1 MTGRVLLTG
10 ATGLIGRHCAA
21 PLRAAGFDVLAASR
35 SGRDGLALDLLDR
48 DAVGAAIAQY
58 RPSHLIHLAWHDGSN
73 RYHDPANLDWA
84 KATLD
89 LMRAFRDAGGSRAI
103 FVGSCAEYDW
113 TRGPVFAEEAALA
126 PASLY
131 GAAKVA
137 AAKAVA
143 NLEGAPSHA
152 WARVFFCYGPGEP
165 AGRLLG
171 DLITGLR
178 AGLPV
183 ECTDGQQARDFLHV
197 ADIADALVAI
207 LQSDLTGPVNIGAG
221 RATQVKTLI
230 DEVADQ
236 MGRPDL
242 IRLGARP
249 RPAGD
254 PAEITADTARLRAA
268 TNWTPRLDLAAGIR
282 DVLTHG

>member
-1 MTGRVLLTG
+1 MKTALLTG

-21 PLRAAGFDVLAASR
+21 PLRAAGFEVLSASR
-35 SGRDGLALDLLDR
+35 SGTGGIALDLLDR
-48 DAVGAAIAQY
+48 DAVTQAIAQH
-58 RPSHLIHLAWHDGSN
+58 RPSHLIHLAWHDGPN

-89 LMRAFRDAGGSRAI
+89 LARAFRDAGGQRAV

-113 TRGPVFAEEAALA
+113 SSGPVFTEDAPLA

-137 AAKAVA
+137 AAKALA
-143 NLEGAPSHA
+143 NLEGAPAHA

-165 AGRLLG
+165 KGRLLG
-171 DLITGLR
+171 DLISGLR
-178 AGLPV
+178 AGDPV
-183 ECTDGQQARDFLHV
+183 DCTDGEQARDFLHV

-207 LQSDLTGPVNIGAG
+207 VQSDMTGPVNIGTGQAMK
-221 RATQVKTLI
+221 VKTLI
-230 DEVADQ
+230 GEVAAQ
-236 MGRPDL
+236 MSRPDL

-249 RPAGD
+249 RPADD
-254 PAEITADTARLRAA
+254 PAEITADVSRLKAA

-282 DVLTHG
+282 DVLSHG